1 MTTRLQTGTLK
12 PKKFFDLL
20 VVADMQSTPSCYT
33 EAVKY
38 SHWRQA
44 MSSEFMALQSQGTWH
59 LTPPPSHTPVLGCRW
74 TFKTKLNPDG
84 TVNRYKARLVAQGF
98 CQEKGVNYQ
107 QTFSP
112 VAKMPTIRVLLI
124 ISLHRGW
131 PIHQFDIN
139 NAFLH
144 GDLQKDVY
152 MKQPQGFIDPQQP
165 NHVCKLRKALYG
177 LKQAPRQWFH
187 KHTSFLQAFG
197 FHFSKADPS
206 LLIYDKNDTQLYLL
220 IYVDDILISG
230 NNKHTL
236 QQLLAQLRQTFSLKQ
251 LDNANLFLGI
261 QIQTTATGLFLH
273 QAHYARDII
282 HSAGL
287 DSSKPV
293 ITPISLKEIKSLTDS
308 QPYDNPTFYR
318 QIAGSLQYLT
328 VTRPDIAFATN
339 IICQHMHSPTI
350 FDFKR
355 LKRLIRYIKGT
366 QSHGMQI
373 SKGALTLTAYA
384 DADWA
389 SNSEDRKSISG
400 FCAYL
405 GPNLISWSVKKQ
417 STVAKSST
425 EAEYRAL
432 AAVTSDVIWLRRLL
446 NDFKATQL
454 APTQIMCD
462 NVSAIALANNPV
474 FHARTKHIEID
485 HHFIS
490 DHITRRTISLN
501 HISSVDQPADI
512 LTKPL
517 TGERFTNLRSK
528 LTICNSDR
536 HFEGGC

>member
-1 MTTRLQTGTLK
+1 
-12 PKKFFDLL
+12 
-20 VVADMQSTPSCYT
+20 
-33 EAVKY
+33 
-38 SHWRQA
+38 
-44 MSSEFMALQSQGTWH
+44 
-59 LTPPPSHTPVLGCRW
+59 
-74 TFKTKLNPDG
+74 
-84 TVNRYKARLVAQGF
+84 
-98 CQEKGVNYQ
+98 
-107 QTFSP
+107 
-112 VAKMPTIRVLLI
+112 MPTIRVLLI

-144 GDLQKDVY
+144 GDLQEDVY

-165 NHVCKLRKALYG
+165 DHVCKLRKALYG

-187 KHTSFLQAFG
+187 KLTYFLQAFG

-206 LLIYDKNDTQLYLL
+206 LLIYDKNGTQL
-220 IYVDDILISG
+220 
-230 NNKHTL
+230 
-236 QQLLAQLRQTFSLKQ
+236 QTFSLKQ

-261 QIQTTATGLFLH
+261 QIQTSATGLFLH

-293 ITPISLKEIKSLTDS
+293 ITPISPKEIKSSTDS

-350 FDFKR
+350 SDFKR

-366 QSHGMQI
+366 QSYGMQI

-384 DADWA
+384 DANWA

-400 FCAYL
+400 FSAYL

-432 AAVTSDVIWLRRLL
+432 AAVTSDVIWL
-446 NDFKATQL
+446 
-454 APTQIMCD
+454 
-462 NVSAIALANNPV
+462 
-474 FHARTKHIEID
+474 
-485 HHFIS
+485 
-490 DHITRRTISLN
+490 
-501 HISSVDQPADI
+501 
-512 LTKPL
+512 
-517 TGERFTNLRSK
+517 
-528 LTICNSDR
+528 
-536 HFEGGC
+536 